1 MQSKGL
7 EKPTLLVYNRQDG
20 NVAVS
25 LGGIGNLARGGPSV
39 IGEIQAKIKT
49 HAKTRHKIHAH

>member
-7 EKPTLLVYNRQDG
+7 EKTTLLVYNRQDG
-20 NVAVS
+20 NVAV
-25 LGGIGNLARGGPSV
+25 GGIGNLARGGPSV